1 MLAKLKFRCMC
12 QAQCLNCIQ
21 GYVSSVRGLHGQG
34 SVCVYVSVF
43 FYSFSS
49 MSYPAIGG
57 MSSPGY
63 SVKVQFVKLAYD
75 LQCSNRSSLKLP
87 LPV

>member
-1 MLAKLKFRCMC
+1 MH
-12 QAQCLNCIQ
+12 
-21 GYVSSVRGLHGQG
+21 VSSTVLELHTGLCFKCAGFARTG
-34 SVCVYVSVF
+34 ERLCLRLCV

-63 SVKVQFVKLAYD
+63 SFKVQFVKLAYD